1 MSLPPSEPSKSFS
14 KRVLTSEELLQG
26 AREVMIKHADEYYRL
41 MVTKAGKL
49 ILNK

>member
-1 MSLPPSEPSKSFS
+1 MNPPKSDKIVSFA

-26 AREVMIKHADEYYRL
+26 EREVMIKHSNEYYRL

>member
-1 MSLPPSEPSKSFS
+1 MPRPEKTVALT
-14 KRVLTSEELLQG
+14 KRVLISEELLQG
-26 AREVMIKHADEYYRL
+26 EREVMIKHADKYYRL